1 MSQRAVAGSPASTPV
16 ESFYGWRLVGVLWLI
31 FFVNMGFPL
40 YGGAVIN
47 SYMLKQ
53 IPMPR
58 SEFGLGFTLLNFFI
72 GVPATLVAFS
82 IQKWGVRK
90 TFAIG
95 SGLIFLGALWMAFI
109 ASTPWQYLVGFGVLI
124 GSGIGFGTIVPLS
137 TLVTRWFRRFRGRAM
152 AIAMTASGF
161 AGLACAPLMNWV
173 LAISGRW
180 QVAWEIV
187 ALAAAASLLI
197 ALFGVRERP
206 EDLGQ
211 HVDGGSNASAA
222 QTAVSNPL
230 VTKEE
235 WTPKEAYRTTPFWM
249 IVIGSVVCQYP
260 FFFFTAHWIVDLV
273 GSGISAADAALAMG
287 IFTMGVIVGS
297 IIGGWLMDKIPARYA
312 FMIGIL
318 CYLAGSVMAI
328 GVTAASLP
336 RAFTAAIL
344 YGTAFGCTFVCL
356 NTMTGNFYGAK
367 AFHKPNGVV
376 MLLSALAS
384 SPAGLV
390 GGMLF
395 DAFKSYKPAF
405 ELNIALCLV
414 GLIALA
420 FAIMP
425 SRELLRRPEA

>member
-1 MSQRAVAGSPASTPV
+1 MLERTVADHSRAVPTRG
-16 ESFYGWRLVGVLWLI
+16 FYGWKLVGVLWLI
-31 FFVNMGFPL
+31 FFLNMGFPL

-72 GVPATLVAFS
+72 GVPAMLIAAS
-82 IQKWGVRK
+82 IGKWGVRT

-95 SGLIFLGALWMAFI
+95 SGLIVLGSLWMAFV
-109 ASTPWQYLVGFGVLI
+109 ASAPWQYLVGFGVLI

-137 TLVTRWFRRFRGRAM
+137 TSVTRWFKRFRGRAM

-161 AGLACAPLMNWV
+161 AGLACSPLMYKV
-173 LAISGRW
+173 LVLTGRW

-187 ALAAAASLLI
+187 ALAAALACLVVIL
-197 ALFGVRERP
+197 GVKERP
-206 EDLGQ
+206 EDIGQ
-211 HVDGGSNASAA
+211 QVDGGSDDLAEK
-222 QTAVSNPL
+222 TAVHNPL

-235 WTPKEAYRTTPFWM
+235 WAPSEAYRTVSFWM
-249 IVIGSVVCQYP
+249 IVIGAVVSQYP
-260 FFFFTAHWIVDLV
+260 FFFFTAHWMLHLL
-273 GSGISAADAALAMG
+273 GNGISPADASLAMG

-297 IIGGWLMDKIPARYA
+297 IFGGLLMDKIPARLA

-318 CYLAGSVMAI
+318 CYLVGSALAI
-328 GVTAASLP
+328 DVTSVNLAY
-336 RAFTAAIL
+336 AFTAAIL
-344 YGTAFGCTFVCL
+344 YGAGFGCTFVCL

-367 AFHKPNGVV
+367 AFHKLNGVV
-376 MLLSALAS
+376 MLVSALAC

-390 GGMLF
+390 GGIMF

-405 ELNIALCLV
+405 ELNMAICVV

-420 FAIMP
+420 FAKMP
-425 SRELLRRPEA
+425 LRKLSQRSMA